1 MHSPRPE
8 HWGID
13 RLGQLS
19 KDCPGET
26 LSCLWSRYEHA
37 ESPLYREHWWDHVV
51 AVLRASLSS
60 ENMELK
66 TEGIKLA
73 NVISAKGL
81 QSHNLDELRALVK
94 NV

>member
-1 MHSPRPE
+1 M
-8 HWGID
+8 
-13 RLGQLS
+13 
-19 KDCPGET
+19 
-26 LSCLWSRYEHA
+26 
-37 ESPLYREHWWDHVV
+37 